1 MQLRAERRRVVL
13 ARLVEGRQDVL
24 HVHLQERATQGRL
37 QRSRHHRRRE
47 WLVTGRGTR
56 THTNARARAQLT
68 DTRTFKL
75 ILINLP
81 ICMCLCLYAIP
92 SPFDAAQRQR
102 LRPRNGRPR
111 RRRRAKCRPSEG
123 VQNSAEGAQSD
134 GSLASVARESRC
146 GAAWRA
152 RQLNVLAL
160 RAGFAAALCMQGKV
174 CALHDVFCSAVG
186 PACTCHGWT
195 LTGRKERNIWR
206 GGSCSA

>member
-1 MQLRAERRRVVL
+1 M
-13 ARLVEGRQDVL
+13 EGRQDVL

-81 ICMCLCLYAIP
+81 ICMCLYVCTQ
-92 SPFDAAQRQR
+92 SPPHSTRRRGSGSD
-102 LRPRNGRPR
+102 PRNGRPR